1 MSYDGNPQ
9 TTEAA
14 NDALELSDANADES
28 PEGELGDGGA
38 FGKYCFLEGKY
49 KRSCQNCTGLACG
62 FFK

>member
-1 MSYDGNPQ
+1 MSYDSNPQ

-14 NDALELSDANADES
+14 NDALEVADASADGS
-28 PEGELGDGGA
+28 PESDLGDGGA

-49 KRSCQNCTGLACG
+49 KKSCQSCTGLACG